1 MRNIT
6 IYFILLVLISCKKDT
21 KLTLIQADIIFDRFP
36 EEHNVYFKKIVEY
49 KHGVPAQLF
58 VIDSNLIIFNMDKH
72 NKYFFTNYSLKDKKI
87 SNKYLMR
94 GRGPGESLGAFCSG
108 IINKH
113 LWVYDPI
120 LKKILVANVKNLFTS
135 KIVKFIQY
143 PVHVD
148 YYMIDFI
155 DTSQFLAI
163 GDIKSYS
170 KFQIVDLYSKKS
182 SIEIG
187 TFKNVPE
194 NIPIDG
200 FKDAYQAFIL
210 TNQDEKRTVLAYR
223 FTDIIE
229 IYDMKKNRKL
239 VSLQGEEKI
248 DIDLKIK
255 KRGVTNYFLKD
266 EKTKKTFV
274 GYASTS
280 KYIYL
285 AYSGQTRSDTWS
297 YAKTIY
303 VFDWNGNPVQ
313 KINLDD
319 YIFTFTVSNDNHKIY
334 AFTPTNSYLV
344 ESKLF

>member
-36 EEHNVYFKKIVEY
+36 KEHNVYFKKIVEY

-255 KRGVTNYFLKD
+255 KK
-266 EKTKKTFV
+266 
-274 GYASTS
+274 
-280 KYIYL
+280 
-285 AYSGQTRSDTWS
+285 RS
-297 YAKTIY
+297 Y
-303 VFDWNGNPVQ
+303 
-313 KINLDD
+313 
-319 YIFTFTVSNDNHKIY
+319 
-334 AFTPTNSYLV
+334 
-344 ESKLF
+344 KLLFKR